1 MASVHAYTTGAGK
14 RWKVA
19 YRDVDGKQ
27 RTKGGF
33 KRKGEAT
40 DYADGI
46 DRLARSGGLGMLQK
60 GTTTFGEYVSTRWV
74 PNNVA
79 HLEAKTRAGYAH
91 LIGRWLE
98 DTFADVPLQRITPDR
113 IRDWQAAQLAT
124 LPKSGRGTYAIKRA
138 QKLLRQILQRAAE
151 DGYIDRNP
159 ADVVRHPKVPKAMAR
174 RGISIAQIE
183 RLRRGA
189 RTERDRA
196 LISTLAYAGLRPGEL
211 QALRWRDIGEQTIL
225 VEKSADDDGRI
236 KGTKTDAHRTVKLL
250 DYLAADLKAW
260 REAAGRPGPMELVF
274 PAAGGAPFTS
284 VDWGNWRSR
293 SWTAAWQAA
302 AAQAARDAGAEP
314 GTPEA
319 LKAAEAALV
328 APANRV
334 TPYELRHSFASMLL
348 ASGMQAHSVAKQLGH
363 KPEMTVKTYGH
374 VIDEYEGRRQP
385 LNVDEEIAKARAA

>member
-1 MASVHAYTTGAGK
+1 MASVHPYATGAGK

-33 KRKGEAT
+33 KRKSEAAE
-40 DYADGI
+40 YADGI

-60 GTTTFGEYVSTRWV
+60 GSTTFGEYVATRWV

-79 HLEAKTRAGYAH
+79 HLEPKTRAGYAH

-113 IRDWQAAQLAT
+113 IRDWQSAQISS
-124 LPKSGRGTYAIKRA
+124 LPAGGRGTYAIKRA

-159 ADVVRHPKVPKAMAR
+159 ADVVRHPKVPKAMAK

-183 RLRRGA
+183 RLRRAA

-211 QALRWRDIGEQTIL
+211 QALRWRDIGEQIIL

-236 KGTKTDAHRTVKLL
+236 KGTKTEAHRTVKML
-250 DYLAADLKAW
+250 DHLAADLRAW
-260 REAAGRPGPMELVF
+260 READGRPGPMQLVF
-274 PAAGGAPFTS
+274 PAPGGTAFTS
-284 VDWGNWRSR
+284 IDWGNWRSR
-293 SWTAAWQAA
+293 AWATAWRNAA
-302 AAQAARDAGAEP
+302 IQAARDAGVDP
-314 GTPEA
+314 SSPMG
-319 LKAAEAALV
+319 LKAAQAARV
-328 APANRV
+328 APEDRV

-348 ASGMQAHSVAKQLGH
+348 ASGMQAHSAAKQLGH
-363 KPEMTVKTYGH
+363 SPEMTIKTYGH
-374 VIDEYEGRRQP
+374 VIDEWEGRRQTIDP
-385 LNVDEEIAKARAA
+385 DEEIAKARAA